1 MAWLFSFML
10 AHQGDA
16 ADPELLRW
24 IKVKLDHIFGTGPW
38 VVVGIM
44 GFIIISIP
52 IFIIVMYLMQA
63 NRRSAYA
70 PPETEEVADQNE
82 QERVP

>member
-1 MAWLFSFML
+1 MAWLFNFIL
-10 AHQGDA
+10 VHQGDA

-24 IKVKLDHIFGTGPW
+24 IKVKLDHIFGSEPW

-44 GFIIISIP
+44 GFVIISIP

-63 NRRSAYA
+63 NRRSVYA
-70 PPETEEVADQNE
+70 PPGPDDGADQNE

>member
-1 MAWLFSFML
+1 MAWLFSFIL

-24 IKVKLDHIFGTGPW
+24 IKVKLDHIFGPGPW

-44 GFIIISIP
+44 GLIIISIP

-63 NRRSAYA
+63 NRRSVYA
-70 PPETEEVADQNE
+70 PPEAEEVPDQNE
-82 QERVP
+82 QEKVP

>member
-1 MAWLFSFML
+1 MAWLSSFIL

-24 IKVKLDHIFGTGPW
+24 IKLKLDHIFGTGPW

-70 PPETEEVADQNE
+70 PPGPNDVPDQNE
-82 QERVP
+82 QRKIP

>member
-1 MAWLFSFML
+1 MAWLSNFIL

-16 ADPELLRW
+16 ADPELLHW
-24 IKVKLDHIFGTGPW
+24 IKERMDEIFGFGPW
-38 VVVGIM
+38 VVVAIM

-52 IFIIVMYLMQA
+52 VFIIVVYLLQA
-63 NRRSAYA
+63 DRRSDHA
-70 PPETEEVADQNE
+70 PPEPEDVPDLNE